1 LKRDVLKHV
10 VAVPCRA
17 EQ

>member
-1 LKRDVLKHV
+1 VKRHVLKHV